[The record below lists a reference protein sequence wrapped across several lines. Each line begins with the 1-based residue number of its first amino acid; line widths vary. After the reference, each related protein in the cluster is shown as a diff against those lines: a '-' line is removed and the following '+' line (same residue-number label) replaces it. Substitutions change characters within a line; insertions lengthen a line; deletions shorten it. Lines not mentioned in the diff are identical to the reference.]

1 MAITIGIIQELHFVA
16 KSLHTSVV
24 AALKTDLIQQPIFVK
39 IDGDILEITYDSKQI
54 WRENLRQPQSMF
66 GVESC
71 SEIAKIVFLIDN
83 KNSDWQKHIYIEK

>member
-1 MAITIGIIQELHFVA
+1 MITCGIIQELHFIG
-16 KSLHTSVV
+16 KSLKTPVV
-24 AALKTDLIQQPIFVK
+24 ATLKVDHTQHPLTIK
-39 IDGDILEITYDSKQI
+39 IDGDTLEVNYLSQKI
-54 WRENLRQPQSMF
+54 WRENLQQPQSMF